1 VAGYPAGITERCPSW
16 LKERDWKS
24 RVPPKSGTVGSNP
37 TLSAIFYPLL
47 MRLCFLGCHGFFM
60 AYEVLARKWRPQIFQ
75 DVIGQGHITQTLVNA
90 IKTDRLAHAYLFSG
104 ARGVGKTSV
113 ARILAKAINCAEG
126 EPGIPC
132 NRCHS
137 CLEITSGSS
146 VDVREIDGASNRG
159 IDEIRELREN
169 IKYMPSSSRFRVY
182 IIDEVHML
190 TLPAFNALLKTLEE
204 PPSHVKFIFATTEP
218 HRVPVTIL
226 SRCQKFDFKRIPLA
240 LIVEHLGKIT
250 SQEGVEISR
259 SGLALIAREAEGGMR
274 DAESLLD
281 QVVSFAGTKVEDHHI
296 TDILG
301 IIDRA
306 LIFETS
312 SAVLQ
317 GSAIKC
323 FEIVDKIYNYG
334 YDIREF
340 YRSLMDQFR
349 DLLVSLIAPEGS
361 LLDMVDTDRDAL
373 KQQAERG
380 GEEKLYQCLTFLIS
394 REESLRLTSHPKLVL
409 EAILVKLCH
418 LGEVLGFNDLIA
430 KMEGLENR
438 LRSLPPSVETS
449 GGVQTS
455 HQAEEHAGPE
465 SAGLTI
471 GTQPVLN
478 EEHWTRFLEGLAG
491 DHKAMANVLKEWD
504 FLDGSGDTLRI
515 QRGKSSFSATYLD
528 DPDRF
533 ERFRSACG
541 QFFGRALHI
550 VIVNG
555 KSQGKEKVE
564 IDKPGSNED
573 QQTAVSKPVQ
583 VLLDVFQGE
592 IKGEVPA
599 ANRAKTTREGTGA
612 TRRKT

>member
-1 VAGYPAGITERCPSW
+1 
-16 LKERDWKS
+16 
-24 RVPPKSGTVGSNP
+24 
-37 TLSAIFYPLL
+37 
-47 MRLCFLGCHGFFM
+47 M
-60 AYEVLARKWRPQIFQ
+60 AYEVLARKWRPQVFQ

-90 IKTDRLAHAYLFSG
+90 IKADRLAHAYLFSG

-113 ARILAKAINCAEG
+113 ARILAKAINCMEG

-146 VDVREIDGASNRG
+146 VDVQEIDGASNRG

-240 LIVEHLGKIT
+240 LIVEHLEKIT
-250 SQEGVEISR
+250 SEEGVEISK
-259 SGLALIAREAEGGMR
+259 SGLALIAREAEGSMR

-281 QVVSFAGTKVEDHHI
+281 QVISFAGTKVENNHI

-312 SAVLQ
+312 SAVLH

-340 YRSLMDQFR
+340 YRTLMDQFR
-349 DLLVSLIAPEGS
+349 DLLVGLMAPDRT
-361 LLDMVDTDRDAL
+361 LLDMADTDRAAL
-373 KQQAERG
+373 KQQAEMG
-380 GEEKLYQCLTFLIS
+380 GEEKLYQCLSFLIS

-409 EAILVKLCH
+409 ETILVKLCH
-418 LGEVLGFNDLIA
+418 MGEVLGFNDLIA
-430 KMEGLENR
+430 KMEALENR
-438 LRSLPPSVETS
+438 LGSLPPSDETA
-449 GGVQTS
+449 GQVQTS
-455 HQAEEHAGPE
+455 DQAEEPAGQTREP
-465 SAGLTI
+465 
-471 GTQPVLN
+471 QPLVN
-478 EEHWTRFLEGLAG
+478 REYWAKFLDGLAG
-491 DHKAMANVLKEWD
+491 DHRAMANVLKEWD
-504 FLDGSGDTLRI
+504 FLDGSGDTLKI

-528 DPDRF
+528 DPDRL
-533 ERFRSACG
+533 ERFRNACS
-541 QFFGRALHI
+541 QFFGRDLHI

-555 KSQGKEKVE
+555 QSQEKEKIEVE
-564 IDKPGSNED
+564 KPESHEN
-573 QQTAVSKPVQ
+573 QQTVVSKPVQ

-599 ANRAKTTREGTGA
+599 ANRVKANREGPGA

>member
-1 VAGYPAGITERCPSW
+1 
-16 LKERDWKS
+16 
-24 RVPPKSGTVGSNP
+24 
-37 TLSAIFYPLL
+37 
-47 MRLCFLGCHGFFM
+47 M
-60 AYEVLARKWRPQIFQ
+60 AYEVLARKWRPQVFQ

-90 IKTDRLAHAYLFSG
+90 IKADRLAHAYLFSG

-113 ARILAKAINCAEG
+113 ARILAKAINCPEG

-146 VDVREIDGASNRG
+146 VDVQEIDGASNRG

-240 LIVEHLGKIT
+240 LIVEHLEKI
-250 SQEGVEISR
+250 SSEEGVEISK
-259 SGLALIAREAEGGMR
+259 SGLALIAREAEGSMR

-281 QVVSFAGTKVEDHHI
+281 QVVSFAGTKVEDSHI

-349 DLLVSLIAPEGS
+349 DLLISLMAPDRA
-361 LLDMVDTDRDAL
+361 LLDMVDTDQAAL
-373 KQQAERG
+373 KQQAETG
-380 GEEKLYQCLTFLIS
+380 GEEKLYQCLSFLIS

-409 EAILVKLCH
+409 ETILVKLCH
-418 LGEVLGFNDLIA
+418 MGEVLGFNDLIA
-430 KMEGLENR
+430 KMEALEDR
-438 LRSLPPSVETS
+438 LGSLPPSAETA
-449 GGVQTS
+449 GQVQTS
-455 HQAEEHAGPE
+455 DQAEEPEGPE
-465 SAGLTI
+465 PAGRA
-471 GTQPVLN
+471 GESQPLVN
-478 EEHWTRFLEGLAG
+478 REYWAKFLDGLAA
-491 DHKAMANVLKEWD
+491 DHRAMANVLKEWD
-504 FLDGSGDTLRI
+504 FLDGSGDTLKI

-528 DPDRF
+528 DPDRLK
-533 ERFRSACG
+533 RFRDACSR
-541 QFFGRALHI
+541 FFGRDLHI

-555 KSQGKEKVE
+555 QSQEKEKIEVE
-564 IDKPGSNED
+564 KLESHEN
-573 QQTAVSKPVQ
+573 QQTVVSRPVQ

-599 ANRAKTTREGTGA
+599 ASRVKANPEGPGA
-612 TRRKT
+612 TRRET